1 MKIYLV
7 WIGNDEMDD
16 MLVGVA
22 DTREQA
28 NQMRAKLESVFE
40 DAYEYHIQPW
50 ITNQVTIDDIQYRY

>member
-1 MKIYLV
+1 MTIYLV
-7 WIGNDEMDD
+7 WCGNDEMED

-28 NQMRAKLESVFE
+28 NRMKEKLESVFE

-50 ITNQVTIDDIQYRY
+50 VKNQVTINEVQYRY